1 MNCHGQ
7 VQAFFRLD
15 EVIGVSSIGTEIDFH
30 PIHLAGKLPDGVVVG
45 EFCPGADVA
54 SSVIEPI
61 PTV

>member
-1 MNCHGQ
+1 
-7 VQAFFRLD
+7 
-15 EVIGVSSIGTEIDFH
+15 VIGVSSIGTEIDFH
-30 PIHLAGKLPDGVVVG
+30 PIHLAGKPPDGVVVG